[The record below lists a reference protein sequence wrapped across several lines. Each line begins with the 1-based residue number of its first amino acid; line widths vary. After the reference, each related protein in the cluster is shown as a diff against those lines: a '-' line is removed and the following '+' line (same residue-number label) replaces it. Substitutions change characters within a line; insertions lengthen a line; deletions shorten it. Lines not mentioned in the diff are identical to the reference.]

1 MNAVPKN
8 EKAGDES
15 PALEAWLSTP
25 TTIHELLGVDQEKLS
40 TL

>member
-1 MNAVPKN
+1 MIAVPKN

-15 PALEAWLSTP
+15 PALEAYFST
-25 TTIHELLGVDQEKLS
+25 TITIHELLDVDQEKLS